1 MFIAGV
7 VAVGQTTDHPV
18 NFNTLAEAQQYLNEN
33 NLNLPII
40 ENEPPLEPSETFKPY
55 KIVEPAELDFN
66 DLNIILKIA
75 YFIFFIQIIKFVWLV
90 IIFIFKLIGSLL
102 QQEPEVSPQ
111 AIVIVFWW

>member
-7 VAVGQTTDHPV
+7 AAFGQTTDTTV
-18 NFNTLAEAQQYLNEN
+18 NFNTIAEAQQYLNEN

-66 DLNIILKIA
+66 DLTIILKIA
-75 YFIFFIQIIKFVWLV
+75 YFIFVIQMIKFAWLV
-90 IIFIFKLIGSLL
+90 IVFIFKFIGALL
-102 QQEPEVSPQ
+102 QQEPEVAPE
-111 AIVIVFWW
+111 AIIIVFWW